1 MDRSASRVP
10 KQQTPKPAEKEAPA
24 EDAVLDSAAERGANP
39 EARLAQRKRMLR
51 RKNQMAEGAH
61 AGGSSDDPVRMY
73 LREMGKVP
81 LLDREDEVALAQ
93 VIERG
98 RKKIKSAVFDCQV
111 AFGLMVEEKSRIEG
125 ESLAVDDFLDTEVS
139 DWKGQ
144 DLAQKERTK
153 LIRKLTRIEK
163 SYRGVRELNERI
175 GSASTRKERESLSAE
190 LDKQHSNLKRTF
202 MRMPLAYPE
211 VKRIADSIHDI
222 GAELDDLSTRITYME
237 KVIARQKRAKRPMSA
252 AQIRQYLARKAGM
265 GYFGDSAVEDLT
277 GYRDEIA
284 SRRDRLESEY
294 GMDSSGFSRLC
305 RRLDKYDHAV
315 EEAKQM
321 LIKANVR
328 LVISVAKRYVNRG
341 LEFLDLIQEGNKGLM
356 RATEKFDYRRGYKF
370 STYATW
376 WIRQAITRAIAEQAR
391 VIRVPVHMIE
401 TLNKVNRVS
410 WKFVQEFGREPKP
423 EEISAKLGLPV
434 EKVRE
439 VTKISQETIS
449 LNDFIKDSG
458 ESSIEDLIE
467 DTDADSPAKTAAFS
481 MLRDQIASALNTLTS
496 REEKVIRLRFGI
508 DDGCP
513 RTLEEVGSIF
523 NVTRERVRQI
533 EAKALSKL
541 RHPSRAGVLRKYMF
555 FS

>member
-1 MDRSASRVP
+1 MDRSASSIP
-10 KQQTPKPAEKEAPA
+10 KKQPEKTSDTTEFDSVAGLETVD
-24 EDAVLDSAAERGANP
+24 EDQEDFASS
-39 EARLAQRKRMLR
+39 RLTQRKRMLKR
-51 RKNQMAEGAH
+51 RSQMAESVSP
-61 AGGSSDDPVRMY
+61 SSDDPVRMY

-93 VIERG
+93 VIEQG
-98 RKKIKSAVFDCQV
+98 RRKIKSSVFDCQLAV
-111 AFGLMVEEKSRIEG
+111 GLMVEEKGRIEQ
-125 ESLAVDDFLDTEVS
+125 EVLAVEDFLDADIS

-144 DLAQKERTK
+144 DLGKREKSKLLRKLERGAK
-153 LIRKLTRIEK
+153 AYAAIRKLNEK
-163 SYRGVRELNERI
+163 IAAAPEADRDSLQLEL
-175 GSASTRKERESLSAE
+175 GA
-190 LDKQHSNLKRTF
+190 QQVNLKRAF
-202 MRMPLAYPE
+202 MRLPLSYPQ
-211 VKRIADSIHDI
+211 VKRISDAIHDI
-222 GAELDDLSTRITYME
+222 GAELEDLNTRITYLD
-237 KVIARQKRAKRPMSA
+237 KVIARQSRAKRPMSS
-252 AQIRQYLARKAGM
+252 AQVRQYLARKAGM
-265 GYFGDSAVEDLT
+265 GYFGEAEVEDLA
-277 GYRDEIA
+277 GYRDEIDE
-284 SRRDRLESEY
+284 RRRCLEIDY

-305 RRLDKYDHAV
+305 RRLDKYDSAV

-328 LVISVAKRYVNRG
+328 LVISVAKRYINRG

-434 EKVRE
+434 DKVRE
-439 VTKISQETIS
+439 VVKISQETIS
-449 LNDFIKDSG
+449 LNDFIKESG

-467 DTDADSPAKTAAFS
+467 DTEADSPAKTAAFS
-481 MLRDQIASALNTLTS
+481 MLRDQIANALNSLTS

-533 EAKALSKL
+533 EAKALTKL
-541 RHPSRAGVLRKYMF
+541 RHPSRSGILRKYMF
-555 FS
+555 FN

>member
-1 MDRSASRVP
+1 VLE
-10 KQQTPKPAEKEAPA
+10 T
-24 EDAVLDSAAERGANP
+24 DAGEQENSLGESK
-39 EARLAQRKRMLR
+39 LAQRKRMLKR
-51 RKNQMAEGAH
+51 RSQVVDGASR
-61 AGGSSDDPVRMY
+61 GQSSDDPVRMY
-73 LREMGKVP
+73 LREMGRVP

-98 RKKIKSAVFDCQV
+98 RKKIKSAVFDCQL
-111 AFGLMVEEKSRIEG
+111 AFGVMMEARDRIEQD
-125 ESLAVDDFLDTEVS
+125 SLSLDEFLDVDMS

-144 DLAQKERTK
+144 DLEQREKTKLLRKLDRTDKIYQKLRQFNETIADAPAKERK
-153 LIRKLTRIEK
+153 ALLE
-163 SYRGVRELNERI
+163 EQDNQQ
-175 GSASTRKERESLSAE
+175 A
-190 LDKQHSNLKRTF
+190 NLKRTF
-202 MRMPLAYPE
+202 MRLPLAYAE
-211 VKRIADSIHDI
+211 IKHISDSIHDI
-222 GAELDDLSTRITYME
+222 GAELEDLTTRITYLD
-237 KVIARQKRAKRPMSA
+237 KVIMRQKRAKRPMSTT
-252 AQIRQYLARKAGM
+252 QIRQYLARKAAM

-284 SRRDRLESEY
+284 ARRTRLEIDY

-305 RRLDKYDHAV
+305 RRLDKYDQAV

-410 WKFVQEFGREPKP
+410 WKFVQEVGREPKP

-439 VTKISQETIS
+439 VMKISQETIS

-467 DTDADSPAKTAAFS
+467 DTETDSPAKTAAFS
-481 MLRDQIASALNTLTS
+481 MLRDQIANALNTLTS

-513 RTLEEVGSIF
+513 RTLEEVGGIF

-533 EAKALSKL
+533 EAKALAKL

-555 FS
+555 FN